1 MGGRTKACLFAGV
14 VGLPIISVAVI
25 SAGAASVASSQVQ
38 VPLRH
43 EVTVVNIA
51 VPTRVF
57 NGDKFVDNL
66 TADDFVVLENGVSQK
81 VEAAYLIRKTN
92 VLQNAMVVGSTAPVS
107 VPVERPDES
116 LKRRH
121 FVLIF
126 EMDEYLA
133 QMTKAIDIFFSE
145 TMSSQ
150 DTVRVVTP
158 SASWDIPSRTLD
170 SASRTAIAEDV
181 KSRVRKSLTMSGAR
195 LKSLIRDLRFNDSA
209 GKTDYMG
216 ARPIGEEADYMK
228 ARAIINEFVLLKDM
242 NIGSYKRFAS
252 YLKPL
257 TGQKYAFIFYQKE
270 SYVIPVQYKSIFE
283 GEAKYARDIIH
294 REDIQKTFAD
304 AGTTVHFLYMTQTS
318 GSINDVE
325 FRNANDAA
333 PVEMSGDFYS
343 AFRDLADATGGI
355 SEATANP
362 IYAFRRAVEASE
374 NYYVVYYKPVEY
386 KADGKYK
393 EITVKVKG
401 GRYRVTH
408 RAGYIDK

>member
-1 MGGRTKACLFAGV
+1 MGRRNKACLFAGV
-14 VGLPIISVAVI
+14 KTLPIIFVAVI

-38 VPLRH
+38 VPLQH

-57 NGDKFVDNL
+57 DGNKFVDSL
-66 TADDFVVLENGVSQK
+66 TAGDFEVWENGVPQK

-92 VLQNAMVVGSTAPVS
+92 VFQNAMVIGSTAPVS

-133 QMTKAIDIFFSE
+133 QMTKALDVFFSE

-195 LKSLIRDLRFNDSA
+195 LKSLIRDLRFNDNA
-209 GKTDYMG
+209 QEAEMMG
-216 ARPIGEEADYMK
+216 
-228 ARAIINEFVLLKDM
+228 ARAIINEFILLKDM
-242 NIGSYKRFAS
+242 NIGNYKHFAS

-270 SYVIPVQYKSIFE
+270 SYVIPAKYKGIFD
-283 GEAKYARDIIH
+283 GEAKYARDNIR
-294 REDIQKTFAD
+294 REDIQKIFAD
-304 AGTTVHFLYMTQTS
+304 AGTTVHFLYMTKTS
-318 GSINDVE
+318 GAVNDVE
-325 FRNANDAA
+325 YRDQGDAA

-374 NYYVVYYKPVEY
+374 NYYVVYYRPAEY

-393 EITVKVKG
+393 EIEVKVKS
-401 GRYRVTH
+401 GRYRVDH